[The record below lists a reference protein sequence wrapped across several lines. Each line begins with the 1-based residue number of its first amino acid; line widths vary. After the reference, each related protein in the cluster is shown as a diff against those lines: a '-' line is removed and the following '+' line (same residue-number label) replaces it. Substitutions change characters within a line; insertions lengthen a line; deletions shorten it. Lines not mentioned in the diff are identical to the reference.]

1 MPFVRPYVRSDGT
14 PVRGHSRWAP
24 GARREMTIFALF
36 GLAVFGIGHA
46 SAANGTDSAPH
57 RPSVTYPIRFDH
69 HAGSTSKD
77 VAPRPTV
84 SYPIKFG
91 TPEPRKPA
99 PQPTVSY
106 PIDFST
112 LGAER

>member
-1 MPFVRPYVRSDGT
+1 
-14 PVRGHSRWAP
+14 
-24 GARREMTIFALF
+24 MTIFALF

-46 SAANGTDSAPH
+46 STANGTDSAP
-57 RPSVTYPIRFDH
+57 RQPSVTYPIRFNH
-69 HAGSTSKD
+69 YAASTSKD

-84 SYPIKFG
+84 SYAIKFD

>member
-1 MPFVRPYVRSDGT
+1 
-14 PVRGHSRWAP
+14 
-24 GARREMTIFALF
+24 MTIFALF

-46 SAANGTDSAPH
+46 STVNGTDSAP
-57 RPSVTYPIRFDH
+57 RQPIRFDH
-69 HAGSTSKD
+69 YADSISRD

-84 SYPIKFG
+84 SYPIKFD

>member
-36 GLAVFGIGHA
+36 GLAVLGFGHISPTNA
-46 SAANGTDSAPH
+46 SNTEP
-57 RPSVTYPIRFDH
+57 RPSATYPIRFDH
-69 HAGSTSKD
+69 HADRTSRSAMPRPTASYPIKFD
-77 VAPRPTV
+77 TPERRKSAPRPTV
-84 SYPIKFG
+84 SY
-91 TPEPRKPA
+91 
-99 PQPTVSY
+99 S
-106 PIDFST
+106 IDFST